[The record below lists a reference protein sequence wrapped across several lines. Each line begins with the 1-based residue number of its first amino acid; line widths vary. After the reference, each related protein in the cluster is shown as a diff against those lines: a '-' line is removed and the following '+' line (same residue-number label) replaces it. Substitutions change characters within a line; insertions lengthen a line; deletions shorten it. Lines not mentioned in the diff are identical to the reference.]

1 MHASP
6 AEWLIL
12 PSRQQ
17 RWLDTG
23 LALSLLIL
31 FLVSLSGYW
40 SLLALVPAILLIGV
54 LVCKTKTVTLGV
66 DQDGWWIKRDSNER
80 QRVSW
85 ASGRIRRRRML
96 VLIWGFWPWQVIR
109 IRGDSFHDPEQFRH
123 LKYCLYGSI

>member
-40 SLLALVPAILLIGV
+40 SLLALVPAILLVAV

-66 DQDGWWIKRDSNER
+66 DQDGWWIQCDSNER

-85 ASGRIRRRRML
+85 ASGSIRRSRML

-109 IRGDSFHDPEQFRH
+109 IRGDSFQNPEQFRH